1 MKEMQAHRRSGSVGS
16 VVEQREAACP
26 PTKVGHATGASIE
39 VGFVNMGGDDDTQH
53 EQGRQ

>member
-26 PTKVGHATGASIE
+26 PTKVGHVTGASIE